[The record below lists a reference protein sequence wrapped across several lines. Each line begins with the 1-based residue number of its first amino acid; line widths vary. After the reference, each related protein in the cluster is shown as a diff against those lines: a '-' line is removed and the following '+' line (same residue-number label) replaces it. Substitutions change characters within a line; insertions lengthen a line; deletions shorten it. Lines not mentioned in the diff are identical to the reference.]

1 MCEFCTKHGEGK
13 KWYLEVKNYSND
25 LLSDVKRRK
34 FTKDFFYWTN
44 ETYKNKFNL
53 LKAIPFKK
61 FPIVGNVFQFI
72 IKKWLLYT
80 HWGQV
85 VPIEDVEKILSITN
99 SITRVP
105 CICRMS
111 TTGKECRTC
120 FLISLDPQQA
130 GIAETVD
137 HSFFKGPDLAKLE
150 RVDKKTAL
158 NFMKESEAK
167 GMIHTI
173 WTFKAPFTGG
183 LCSCDLSSG
192 CIPMKM
198 YDQVAP
204 IFFRAEYIAQLDAES
219 CIGCGEC
226 IKICQFDAIELDKK
240 NKKVKID
247 IKKCYGC
254 GICRSICKKNAINL
268 IDRNSIN
275 EVSKL
280 W

>member
-44 ETYKNKFNL
+44 KTYKNKFDV
-53 LKAIPFKK
+53 LKFIPFKK
-61 FPIVGNVFQFI
+61 SPIIGNIFQFI

-85 VPIEDVEKILSITN
+85 VPIEDVEKILNITN

-111 TTGKECRTC
+111 TTGKECRMC
-120 FLISLDPQQA
+120 FLISLDPQQT

-137 HSFFKGPDLAKLE
+137 YSFFKGPNLTKLE
-150 RVDKKTAL
+150 QVDKKMAL
-158 NFMKESEAK
+158 NFMKESETK
-167 GMIHTI
+167 GMLHTI

-183 LCSCDLSSG
+183 LCTCDLSSG

-198 YDQVAP
+198 YSQVAP
-204 IFFRAEYIAQLDAES
+204 IFFRAEYVAQLDQES

-226 IKICQFDAIELDKK
+226 IKICPFDAMGLDKK
-240 NKKVKID
+240 TKKVKINV
-247 IKKCYGC
+247 KKCYGC
-254 GICRSICKKNAINL
+254 GICRSICKKNAISL
-268 IDRNSIN
+268 VDRNSIS
-275 EVSKL
+275 EVSRL